1 MSPRT
6 LINDESVQD
15 QSFIGERE
23 LNDFFEAVV
32 VTGTET
38 ATEVVQTFPE
48 YFVGQNLIVG
58 TPGSVAVSSGTNP
71 ITISGA
77 MSVVEGIGYISDST
91 RGGKY
96 LSLSRQNYAYSRSGS
111 RDNGYLDVQQ
121 IAQIDAGWVIPRKGT
136 IVAITSFWIS
146 GVNGKALEIHRN
158 TSTTP
163 LHTHVGDAGV
173 SNYEDNLNVDVDAG
187 DKLRVFVSSPGGS
200 ISNTNVIVEVAW
212 RL

>member
-6 LINDESVQD
+6 LINDENVQD
-15 QSFIGERE
+15 QAFVGERE

-38 ATEVVQTFPE
+38 ATEVVQTFPQ
-48 YFVGQNLIVG
+48 YFVEQNLIVG
-58 TPGSVAVSSGTNP
+58 TSGSITVSSGINP
-71 ITISGA
+71 VTISGA
-77 MSVVEGIGYISDST
+77 MVVVEGIGYISDLT

-96 LSLSRQNYAYSRSGS
+96 LSLSRQNYAYSRSGA

-121 IAQIDAGWVIPRKGT
+121 IAQVDAGWVIPRKGT

-146 GVNGKALEIHRN
+146 GVNGKSLEIHRN
-158 TSTTP
+158 NSATV
-163 LHTHVGDAGV
+163 LHSHVGDAGV
-173 SNYEDNLNVDVDAG
+173 PNYENTLNVDLNAG
-187 DKLRVFVSSPGGS
+187 DKLRVFVSAAGGS
-200 ISNTNVIVEVAW
+200 ITNTNVIVEVAW